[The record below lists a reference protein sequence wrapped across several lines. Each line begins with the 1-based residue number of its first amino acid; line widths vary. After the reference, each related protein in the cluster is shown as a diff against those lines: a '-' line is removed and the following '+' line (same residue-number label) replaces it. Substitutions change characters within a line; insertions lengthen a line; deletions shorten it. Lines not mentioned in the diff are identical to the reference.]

1 MKNILHGQEH
11 LSRVPQLMEKLWYQ
25 QKNELHYMIH
35 FFFSDGNCEI
45 VMPAEMGKDQ
55 IAEYIKNYCIER
67 KPSAIVQATEA
78 WKTKLPANTDLN
90 RYEND
95 FGYHNFIKSQI
106 LRQEILLVMIETK
119 LGLITYEWEIIRNG
133 DDAKLAPMV
142 KHEDNIQK
150 GRLAHFLLSLDE

>member
-45 VMPAEMGKDQ
+45 VMPAEMG
-55 IAEYIKNYCIER
+55 IER

-106 LRQEILLVMIETK
+106 VRQEMLLVMIETK

-133 DDAKLAPMV
+133 DDATLAPMV